1 MYVPDVDLRGLDTG
15 VDVTG
20 FKRFEV
26 PIPGQ
31 RAHTGRKAAD
41 TTETERTPVS
51 REINLRFTVEDL
63 AVLPLRTGVAVE
75 TGFQN
80 KTERQIVAQIFGAL
94 KPETRTGVV
103 AARHGKRI
111 VAAFGVLIR
120 KARIHN
126 TIKRHFRCHCCT
138 GKRAQNRNC
147 GECLFHEVLIRG
159 VVLRLRAPS
168 QNEARKEDQEKQRM

>member
-1 MYVPDVDLRGLDTG
+1 MHVPDVDLRGLDTG

-41 TTETERTPVS
+41 TTETERSPVA

-63 AVLPLRTGVAVE
+63 AVLPLRTGVTVE

-94 KPETRTGVV
+94 KTETRTGIV

-126 TIKRHFRCHCCT
+126 AVERHFRCGGYAGEC
-138 GKRAQNRNC
+138 GQNRGC
-147 GECLFHEVLIRG
+147 GECLFHDALVHR
-159 VVLRLRAPS
+159 
-168 QNEARKEDQEKQRM
+168 EKWGNLMVNPTPRF